1 MKRNSLVFAFVLSLF
16 VGVVALAQDQ
26 SDKVELSVGFVGT
39 ELENPLTALKDS
51 KQGFGARASVKAYGN
66 ERFRLAGA
74 FEYNRINPSDSVK
87 VDSYTFGPEF
97 GVYLDKKQI
106 FFPFGIGQF
115 GVTTTYN
122 SDRLFTRKF
131 GFGLKARFGHIVFTP
146 IRLDF
151 ENVEGSTV
159 NVKKYS
165 SWVGVSF

>member
-1 MKRNSLVFAFVLSLF
+1 EA
-16 VGVVALAQDQ
+16 
-26 SDKVELSVGFVGT
+26 SVGFVGT
-39 ELENPLTALKDS
+39 ELENPITALKDS
-51 KQGFGARASVKAYGN
+51 QQGFGARFAARMYGN
-66 ERFRLAGA
+66 ERVKLSGA
-74 FEYNRINPSDSVK
+74 FEYNRINPGDPIK
-87 VDSYTFGPEF
+87 ADSYTFGPEF

-106 FFPFGIGQF
+106 LFPFGIVQF

-131 GFGLKARFGHIVFTP
+131 GFGVKAGFGHIVFTP

-165 SWVGVSF
+165 SWVGVRF